1 MQLLLP
7 CLMFVDQ
14 CGKPEEAIEL
24 YVSAFEG
31 SRVVHVEYF
40 RAEDEAEGGQA
51 NGFEVA
57 GREVMAMDSAR
68 PHQLSFTPAIALLVE
83 CDGEEDLD
91 AAWVRFLDGATVL
104 MALQTQRL
112 QPRFGWLQDRFGVTW
127 QLSLV
132 AA

>member
-1 MQLLLP
+1 MRQ
-7 CLMFVDQ
+7 
-14 CGKPEEAIEL
+14 PEEPIEL
-24 YVSAFEG
+24 YMSAFEG

-51 NGFEVA
+51 SGFEVA

-91 AAWVRFLDGATVL
+91 AAWVRFLDGAPRCSR
-104 MALQTQRL
+104 RL
-112 QPRFGWLQDRFGVTW
+112 RPRTSAPGSGACRTASGPPG
-127 QLSLV
+127 S
-132 AA
+132 